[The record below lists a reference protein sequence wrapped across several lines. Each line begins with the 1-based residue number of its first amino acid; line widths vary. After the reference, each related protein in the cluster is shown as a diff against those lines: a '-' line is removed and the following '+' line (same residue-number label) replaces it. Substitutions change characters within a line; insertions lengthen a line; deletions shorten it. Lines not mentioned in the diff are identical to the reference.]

1 MMSAPKPIGII
12 SKTIDF
18 IQDEKIYKI
27 ELSQNINNVLF
38 TINDTNKI
46 EEYYNLEIP
55 FEDIQKKNITFKIY
69 TTIEE
74 LIDSIEKMILNKN
87 ISLKK
92 KYNGLELDLFV
103 FNVMNG
109 NKEKVSFELNK
120 KENTNKDE
128 IIKLL
133 SFKVNILEE
142 KYNKLNK
149 KYEMLEKKYEKIMAF
164 IGPMIEAEEEDT
176 KKGIFKFQW
185 ENHDNCELSNNN
197 KKLKKIKNEGW
208 NTNVKGNKILRK
220 NEMNIFKIRVN
231 NLKSDKSGLC
241 FGLAKASFNFSS
253 SPYSEEWNISCKSP
267 QYNNE
272 KFDSFKE
279 EEINQGDIITFIVDL
294 NNGSLTIKK
303 NDITLGTL
311 YNIPKNEDLV
321 PCVCN
326 YYVGNEI
333 EIIE

>member
-1 MMSAPKPIGII
+1 
-12 SKTIDF
+12 
-18 IQDEKIYKI
+18 
-27 ELSQNINNVLF
+27 
-38 TINDTNKI
+38 
-46 EEYYNLEIP
+46 
-55 FEDIQKKNITFKIY
+55 
-69 TTIEE
+69 
-74 LIDSIEKMILNKN
+74 
-87 ISLKK
+87 
-92 KYNGLELDLFV
+92 
-103 FNVMNG
+103 MNG
-109 NKEKVSFELNK
+109 NKEKISFELK
-120 KENTNKDE
+120 KIENTNKDE
-128 IIKLL
+128 IIKQLC
-133 SFKVNILEE
+133 FKVNNLEE
-142 KYNKLNK
+142 KYNNLSEEYSHLSE
-149 KYEMLEKKYEKIMAF
+149 KYKVLEKNYDEIMTVVE
-164 IGPMIEAEEEDT
+164 PMIIE
-176 KKGIFKFQW
+176 KRRGLFRFQW
-185 ENHDNCELSNNN
+185 LNHENCELSNEN

-231 NLKSDKSGLC
+231 KLNSDKSGLC

-253 SPYSEEWNISCKSP
+253 SPYAEEWNISCKTP

-272 KFDSFKE
+272 KFESFKE

-294 NNGSLTIKK
+294 KNGSLTVKK

>member
-1 MMSAPKPIGII
+1 MDGK
-12 SKTIDF
+12 
-18 IQDEKIYKI
+18 
-27 ELSQNINNVLF
+27 
-38 TINDTNKI
+38 
-46 EEYYNLEIP
+46 
-55 FEDIQKKNITFKIY
+55 
-69 TTIEE
+69 
-74 LIDSIEKMILNKN
+74 
-87 ISLKK
+87 
-92 KYNGLELDLFV
+92 
-103 FNVMNG
+103 
-109 NKEKVSFELNK
+109 KEKVSFELNK

-142 KYNKLNK
+142 KYNQLNK
-149 KYEMLEKKYEKIMAF
+149 KYEKLEKNYEKIMTF

-197 KKLKKIKNEGW
+197 KKLKKIRNQGW

-231 NLKSDKSGLC
+231 KLNSDKSGLC

-253 SPYSEEWNISCKSP
+253 SPYAEEWNISCKTP

-272 KFDSFKE
+272 KFESFKE

-294 NNGSLTIKK
+294 NNGSLTVKK

-326 YYVGNEI
+326 YYVVNEI